1 MKKNVAV
8 IGMGLIGGSIAKAF
22 KKHTNHTIWGYNRTR
37 STLETALSDGAID
50 MILTEDDLSKCD
62 MVIIALYP
70 DATIEFVKSYIER
83 FARNTVI
90 IDCSGTKEAICR
102 ELSPLAH
109 EHGLYFI
116 GGHPMAGIERS
127 GYKYSYAEM
136 YEGATMILCRDEHTN
151 LIALKA
157 AELLFLEIGFGGV
170 TVTDSLTHDKQIAFT
185 SQLAHVVS
193 NAYIKSPTAKN
204 RAGFSAG
211 SYKDLTRVARLNEDM
226 WTDLFFENKENLKYE
241 IDYIIKSL
249 GDYRDALEEGNKEKM
264 RLLLKEGREAK
275 EEIG

>member
-1 MKKNVAV
+1 MKKNIAV
-8 IGMGLIGGSIAKAF
+8 IGLGLIGGSIAKAF
-22 KKHTNHTIWGYNRTR
+22 KKHTNHTIWGYNRTA
-37 STLETALSDGAID
+37 SIAQTALSDGAID
-50 MILTEDDLSKCD
+50 KIMDIDDLGFCD
-62 MVIIALYP
+62 MVVIALYP
-70 DATIEFVKSYIER
+70 DATVGFVKENITK

-170 TVTDSLTHDKQIAFT
+170 TVTDAVTHDKQIAFT
-185 SQLAHVVS
+185 SQLAHIVS

-204 RAGFSAG
+204 RVGFCAG

-226 WTDLFFENKENLKYE
+226 WTDLFFDNKENLRYE
-241 IDYIIKSL
+241 INYIINSL
-249 GDYRDALEEGNKEKM
+249 SAYRDALDNNDTEAM

>member
-1 MKKNVAV
+1 MKKNIAI
-8 IGMGLIGGSIAKAF
+8 IGMGLIGGSLAKAF
-22 KKHTNHTIWGYNRTR
+22 KKHTNHTIWGYNRTEK
-37 STLETALSDGAID
+37 TAQTALEDKSID
-50 MILTEDDLSKCD
+50 KILVPEDLGECD

-70 DATIEFVKSYIER
+70 DATTEFVKRNIDS

-90 IDCSGTKEAICR
+90 IDCSGTKEAICS

-127 GYKYSYAEM
+127 GYKYSFAEM
-136 YEGATMILCRDEHTN
+136 YEGAPMILCRDEHTN

-157 AELLFLEIGFGGV
+157 AEMLFLEIGFGSV
-170 TVTDSLTHDKQIAFT
+170 TITDAATHDKQIAFT

-204 RAGFSAG
+204 RVGFSAG

-226 WTDLFFENKENLKYE
+226 WTDLFFENKDNLKYE
-241 IDYIIKSL
+241 IDYIISSL
-249 GDYRDALEEGNKEKM
+249 TEYRNALENGDTEKM

>member
-1 MKKNVAV
+1 MKKNIAV
-8 IGMGLIGGSIAKAF
+8 IGLGLIGGSLAKAF
-22 KKHTNHTIWGYNRTR
+22 KKHTNHTIWGYNRTEK
-37 STLETALSDGAID
+37 TAQTALEDGSID
-50 MILTEDDLSKCD
+50 RILVPEDLAKCD
-62 MVIIALYP
+62 MVVIALYP
-70 DATIEFVKSYIER
+70 DATIEFVKRNIDS

-90 IDCSGTKEAICR
+90 IDCSGTKEAICS

-127 GYKYSYAEM
+127 GYKYSFAEM
-136 YEGATMILCRDEHTN
+136 YEGAPMILCRDEHTN

-157 AELLFLEIGFGGV
+157 AEMLFLEIGFGSV
-170 TVTDSLTHDKQIAFT
+170 TITDAATHDKQIAFT

-204 RAGFSAG
+204 RVGFSAG

-241 IDYIIKSL
+241 IDYIISSL
-249 GDYRDALEEGNKEKM
+249 TEYRNALESGDTEKM

>member
-8 IGMGLIGGSIAKAF
+8 IGLGLIGGSLAKAF
-22 KKHTNHTIWGYNRTR
+22 KKHTNHTIWGYNRTQ
-37 STLETALSDGAID
+37 SVAQAALKDGAID
-50 MILTEDDLSKCD
+50 NIMTIEDLNKCD

-70 DATIEFVKSYIER
+70 DATVKFVKDNINR

-90 IDCSGTKEAICR
+90 IDCSGTKEAICN
-102 ELSPLAH
+102 ELSPFAH
-109 EHGLYFI
+109 KHGLYFI

-136 YEGATMILCRDEHTN
+136 YEGAPMILCRDEHTN

-170 TVTDSLTHDKQIAFT
+170 TVTDAVTHDKQIAFT

-193 NAYIKSPTAKN
+193 NAYIKSPTAKT
-204 RAGFSAG
+204 RLGFSAG

-226 WTDLFFENKENLKYE
+226 WTDLFFDNKDNLMFE
-241 IDYIIKSL
+241 LDYIIKSL
-249 GDYRDALEEGNKEKM
+249 TEYRDALNRNDSDKM
-264 RLLLKEGREAK
+264 KLLLKEGREAK

>member
-70 DATIEFVKSYIER
+70 DATIEFVKSNIER

-127 GYKYSYAEM
+127 GYKYSFAEM

-193 NAYIKSPTAKN
+193 NAYIKSPTAKK